1 MRKLSKTIAAA
12 LGIVAFMTA
21 TLASASPY
29 DRHLYPSSTAET
41 PISTGGWPDGTA
53 GNTNF

>member
-12 LGIVAFMTA
+12 LGIVAVMTA
-21 TLASASPY
+21 TLASASH
-29 DRHLYPSSTAET
+29 DRHLYPSSAAAT